1 MAAGHEFYIS
11 INGESTAIEGLG
23 FVNIPVIQTRGQG
36 RMILGPQWPVSIVTH
51 PQNESDPPYWGLH
64 VGQDDV
70 LFIGGL
76 GENRT
81 VRVQVVDCRK
91 GSPTLHRSYEMDYD
105 DAYALR
111 IPRGVA
117 HRLLGM
123 AGLTTVNM
131 AVLYAGGQRYRRSG
145 LYDTLHIPS
154 DQAKERFPIVDVG
167 AFPLPGLLRRI
178 VHTLQ
183 LKRLGRSIGVRH
195 SFEVYAEG
203 ESR

>member
-1 MAAGHEFYIS
+1 MTAPHPFHR
-11 INGESTAIEGLG
+11 INEVSESTVIEGFG
-23 FVNIPVIQTRGQG
+23 FVKIPVIQTRGQG
-36 RMILGPQWPVSIVTH
+36 RMILGPHWPVSIVTH
-51 PQNESDPPYWGLH
+51 PQNEPDPSYWGLH

-91 GSPTLHRSYEMDYD
+91 GSPTLHQAEEIAYD

-123 AGLTTVNM
+123 EGLTTVNM
-131 AVLYAGGQRYRRSG
+131 AVLYAGGPRRSG

-183 LKRLGRSIGVRH
+183 LKRLGRSIGLRH